1 MSNIYI
7 YTHYRQLKDIFNH
20 GMNPEFIMSNN
31 DFVGNIAMH
40 NRANRIYQ
48 PWDSGDST
56 PGGWDDFP
64 GSGSGSDGKYTMET
78 L

>member
-1 MSNIYI
+1 
-7 YTHYRQLKDIFNH
+7 
-20 GMNPEFIMSNN
+20 MSNN